1 MNATQTAMAKNV
13 LISYQFL
20 LIKVEQLLH
29 KTDELYD
36 DDVLAIREISAL
48 FYELLSNFSLDN
60 FYSFR
65 KQLAFADGKLS
76 SYYKKKCTDIYP
88 IIHSIYEVQKDN
100 PPNKFTLA
108 IKDFFGIGENLFEED
123 SALGKTFNKDA
134 TVNPLALEAN
144 LVNDELTNLMAR
156 YDV

>member
-1 MNATQTAMAKNV
+1 MNATHTAMAKNV
-13 LISYQFL
+13 LVGYQFL
-20 LIKVEQLLH
+20 LIKVQQLLD

-48 FYELLSNFSLDN
+48 FNQLLSNFNLDD

-76 SYYKKKCTDIYP
+76 VYHKQKCTDIYP
-88 IIHSIYEVQKDN
+88 IIHSIYEAQKDN

-108 IKDFFGIGENLFEED
+108 IKDFFGVGENLFEED
-123 SALGKTFNKDA
+123 SVLGKTFNKDESI
-134 TVNPLALEAN
+134 NPLVLEAN
-144 LVNDELTNLMAR
+144 LVNEELTNLLSR

>member
-1 MNATQTAMAKNV
+1 MNATHTAMAKNV
-13 LISYQFL
+13 LIGYQFL
-20 LIKVEQLLH
+20 LIKVQQLLD

-36 DDVLAIREISAL
+36 DDVLAIREISDL
-48 FYELLSNFSLDN
+48 FNQLLNNFNLDD

-76 SYYKKKCTDIYP
+76 VYYNKKVTDIYP
-88 IIHSIYEVQKDN
+88 IIHSIYEIQKDN

-108 IKDFFGIGENLFEED
+108 IKDFFGVGENLFEGD
-123 SALGKTFNKDA
+123 SVLGKTFNKDESI
-134 TVNPLALEAN
+134 NPLAIEAN
-144 LVNDELTNLMAR
+144 LVHEELTNLLAG